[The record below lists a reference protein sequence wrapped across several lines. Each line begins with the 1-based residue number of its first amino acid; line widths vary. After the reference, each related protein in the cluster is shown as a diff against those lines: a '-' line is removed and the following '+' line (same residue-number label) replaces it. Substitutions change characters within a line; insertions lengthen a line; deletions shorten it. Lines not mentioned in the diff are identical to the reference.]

1 MSRKT
6 SLFVRSEVLELFVNT
21 LTADVKYSRRYRENY
36 PQPIQMQ
43 LSKKP
48 KTSQIFIAFLKSA
61 SNCEHFEKKKKKK
74 KKKDERNRLSIS
86 ETPNKFLKGLVS
98 EHPSAVIVLSFRK
111 NFLIP
116 WFSKD
121 KSFSFIFPFNQV

>member
-61 SNCEHFEKKKKKK
+61 SNCEHFEKKKKK
-74 KKKDERNRLSIS
+74 DERHSLSIS
-86 ETPNKFLKGLVS
+86 ETPNKFLKGLIS

>member
-74 KKKDERNRLSIS
+74 KDERHSLSIS

-116 WFSKD
+116 
-121 KSFSFIFPFNQV
+121 